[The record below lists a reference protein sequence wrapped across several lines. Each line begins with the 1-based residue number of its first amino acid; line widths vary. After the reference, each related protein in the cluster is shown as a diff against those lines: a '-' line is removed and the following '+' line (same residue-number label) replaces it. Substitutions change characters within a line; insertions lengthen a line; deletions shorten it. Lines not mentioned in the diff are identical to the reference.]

1 MSQQGSSNEG
11 RRMYRAFFTSIEKDS
26 NSDEMKARH
35 NTTVVS
41 TISSAQDAG
50 STTAES
56 DVVGSRWWWLLTDTV
71 DPQMSTT
78 DLEAKSPQ
86 MRTLRDMITNGHQ
99 GTQTN
104 PR

>member
-56 DVVGSRWWWLLTDTV
+56 DVVGSRWWVVADRHSGPTDEYNRLGSEVTPNA
-71 DPQMSTT
+71 DPPSVT
-78 DLEAKSPQ
+78 
-86 MRTLRDMITNGHQ
+86 
-99 GTQTN
+99 
-104 PR
+104 